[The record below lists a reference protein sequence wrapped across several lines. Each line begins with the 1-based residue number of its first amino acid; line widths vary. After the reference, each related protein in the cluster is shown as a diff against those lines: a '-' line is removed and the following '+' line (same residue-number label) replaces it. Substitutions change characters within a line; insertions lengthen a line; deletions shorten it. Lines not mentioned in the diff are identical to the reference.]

1 MTACGLWA
9 RKTLDSGG
17 VGGPRDRRP
26 RKNPS
31 LSRGA
36 LALVTFQMERTVI
49 DLANVVAADSE
60 THLIQD
66 GLLAPPGVCWSF
78 ADQTQGGELVE
89 EFDAGLRRLELLLR
103 SNAVLAGANIAY
115 DFAVAC
121 AEALGGRYLGRPEL
135 LPLVFDKYE
144 RGEVF
149 DVLIGVALDAIAGGH
164 LFKDPSTGQ
173 SLRHAPT
180 VEQRAAG
187 KQGKV
192 SKRYSLEIATR
203 LLLGRENAKANDEY
217 RMRYHE
223 LEWLPMSAWPPV
235 AVQYPKDDARN
246 TFDDA
251 AALIIKGRNLGPMQR
266 HPWTHQTH
274 EARAAW
280 AMHLACVHGL
290 RTDPVAVE
298 ALAAKVDAAYQKDR
312 DTFRESGLLR
322 VGGAKD
328 GKKNTAAIKRKVIE
342 AYAVGN
348 TEVCTAEVL
357 LVDAIKR
364 YEAGTVVR
372 CNGGKV
378 PSPKS
383 GNLIN
388 CKACGGSGLKY
399 PAAVPLTDKGGI
411 KTDRD
416 TLSESGDPLLEE
428 FALVSETEKLR
439 GTYIPFLRVGVVK
452 PINVRANVLV
462 ESGRASYDGLIQ
474 LLPRGGGIRECFVAR
489 TGPCG
494 FAGNAC
500 TCGVCVVLCSV
511 DYAALEL
518 CTLAQVCL
526 WVVGESRMA
535 EAINAAK
542 DPGVLHTLFGAKLL
556 GVAPDEFKR
565 LVKAKDKNAVFGRF
579 NAKAANF
586 GFPGLMGP
594 AKLTIAKR
602 KEGIRFCV
610 TSGRAPTCPD
620 CQGQCK
626 CLGMDKH
633 CSERHCRRCFG
644 RGAICGVEKVT
655 EWNGRPIPPTC
666 LTCIEV
672 ATELREGWFEQWP
685 EIREYFKWVK
695 SHDGVSDGLATI
707 ESPGTGYVR
716 GGLNA
721 SSLANHSFQ
730 HLAAKGAKHA
740 LWKVSRECYT
750 VRDSPLYGTRPVI
763 FAHDEILSEIPFAV
777 RHEAAYRQAQ
787 IQREAMRE
795 FVPDVHVGAEPAIM
809 RRWFKE
815 ADTLIDP
822 DSGKLTPWSP
832 EEAKRIAAIVKAR
845 ELAKLAA

>member
-1 MTACGLWA
+1 
-9 RKTLDSGG
+9 
-17 VGGPRDRRP
+17 VI
-26 RKNPS
+26 N
-31 LSRGA
+31 
-36 LALVTFQMERTVI
+36 LA
-49 DLANVVAADSE
+49 DVVATDSE

-78 ADQTQGGELVE
+78 ADQTQGTEIVE
-89 EFDAGLRRLELLLR
+89 EFDAGLRRLEGLLR

-121 AEALGGRYLGRPEL
+121 AESRGGRYTGRPDL
-135 LPLVFDKYE
+135 LPLIFEKYE

-149 DVLIGVALDAIAGGH
+149 DVLIAIALDAIAGGH
-164 LFKDPSTGQ
+164 LFKDPSTGKP
-173 SLRHAPT
+173 LRHAPT
-180 VEQRAAG
+180 AEQRAAG

-217 RMRYHE
+217 RTRYHE
-223 LEWLPMSAWPPV
+223 LEWLPMAQWPTV

-251 AALIIKGRNLGPMQR
+251 AALITKGRNLGPMQR
-266 HPWTHQTH
+266 HPWDHQTH

-290 RTDPVAVE
+290 RTDGAAVQL
-298 ALAAKVDAAYQKDR
+298 LAGKVETAYQNDR
-312 DTFRESGLLR
+312 ATFRESGLLR

-328 GKKNTAAIKRKVIE
+328 GKKNTAAIKKRVVE
-342 AYAVGN
+342 AYALGH
-348 TEVCTAEVL
+348 TEPCTAEVTL
-357 LVDAIKR
+357 DQKVKR
-364 YEAGTVVR
+364 YEAGAVVR
-372 CNGGKV
+372 CNAGKV
-378 PSPKS
+378 PSPKT

-399 PAAVPLTDKGGI
+399 PAALPLTDKGGVS
-411 KTDRD
+411 TARD
-416 TLSESGDPLLEE
+416 TLSESGDPLLED

-439 GTYIPFLRVGVVK
+439 GTYIPFLRVGVSK
-452 PINVRANVLV
+452 PINVRSNVLV

-474 LLPRGGGIRECFVAR
+474 LLPRGGGIRECIVAR

-494 FAGNAC
+494 FEGAVCNCEAL
-500 TCGVCVVLCSV
+500 GVPLALQCQVLCSV

-556 GVAPDEFKR
+556 GVDPATFKA

-610 TSGRAPTCPD
+610 TSGRAPTCHD
-620 CQGQCK
+620 CQGPCK
-626 CLGMDKH
+626 CMGMDKH
-633 CSERHCRRCFG
+633 CPERHCRRCFG
-644 RGAICGVEKVT
+644 RGAICGIEKVT
-655 EWNGRPIPPTC
+655 EWNDRPIPPTC
-666 LTCIEV
+666 LACIEV
-672 ATELREGWFEQWP
+672 ATELRNGWFEQWP

-695 SHDGVSDGLATI
+695 AHDGVSDGYATI
-707 ESPGTGYVR
+707 ESPGTGYLR

-740 LWKVSRECYT
+740 LWKTSRECYT
-750 VRDSPLYGTRPVI
+750 DPASPLWSTRPVI
-763 FAHDEILSEIPFAV
+763 FAHDEILSEIPWIR
-777 RHEAAYRQAQ
+777 RHEGAHRQAQ
-787 IQREAMRE
+787 IQRDAMRE
-795 FVPDVHVGAEPAIM
+795 FVPDVYCGAEPAIM

-822 DSGKLTPWSP
+822 ATGKLAPWSP
-832 EEAKRIAAIVKAR
+832 EEAKRIAAVRKALEAAALPPPQL
-845 ELAKLAA
+845 ELIS